1 MNDLGNEATKSR
13 ATSLNNKYKKQ
24 LGVVF
29 NQLPEDVKASSR
41 RIQFFGD
48 LVLKS
53 MMENSLYS
61 TNPLCT
67 KLGASALKNALK
79 FYNIGVASLSEAL
92 IAQMNMGDHTATD
105 AYRDH
110 VAHGGT
116 ALHNIVDFYSLED
129 SFYWDVLN
137 DVLAQH
143 HEKWDGTGYPAGLGG
158 GQICLAARI
167 CSVCDY
173 FDMLTTSTDDR
184 DKMTVEAAFEE
195 VQKRADVFFDPV
207 VVEGLGYSLD
217 KINQSIENGAL
228 AKASSGQKNL
238 RAIEQLYRP
247 VYDYSNRLTY
257 GYETDLR
264 LNDKELGV
272 IKSDVFLPVAESSSK
287 INELVKWS
295 VEEACETMAA
305 LRKRGRFTG
314 MFFLRM
320 SVKSL
325 VRKHFIENI
334 TRIVKGYELSP
345 EDFCFVIPEN
355 MLTMDMDKISE
366 GIAKLRAVGFSV
378 AIGGFGTEYSN
389 LAGFQS
395 LEVDY
400 IMLGEE
406 FVSGIL
412 TSIRSKKIAESIVEL
427 ANRLDTLVIA
437 DGVATKEQAEALF
450 GMGCGLMRGTRFG
463 RYSDAASV

>member
-1 MNDLGNEATKSR
+1 MGNATQNK
-13 ATSLNNKYKKQ
+13 TSTLNNKYKKQ

-29 NQLPEDVKASSR
+29 SQLPEDVKSSSR
-41 RIQFFGD
+41 RIQFFGE

-53 MMENSLYS
+53 MMENGLYA
-61 TNPLCT
+61 TNALCT
-67 KLGASALKNALK
+67 KQGLSALKNALK
-79 FYNIGVASLSEAL
+79 FYNIGVASLSDAL
-92 IAQMNMGDHTATD
+92 ISQMNAGDHTAID

-110 VAHGGT
+110 VAEGVT
-116 ALHNIVDFYSLED
+116 TLHNIVDFYSLED
-129 SFYWDVLN
+129 SFYWDVLH
-137 DVLAQH
+137 DVLSQH
-143 HEKWDGTGYPAGLGG
+143 HEKWDGTGYPGGLVG
-158 GQICLAARI
+158 GQISLAARI
-167 CSVCDY
+167 CAVCDW

-195 VQKRADVFFDPV
+195 IQKCSDVFFDPV
-207 VVEGLGYSLD
+207 VVEGLSLSLD
-217 KINQSIENGAL
+217 KINQAIESGAL
-228 AKASSGQKNL
+228 AKASSGAKNL

-257 GYETDLR
+257 GYELDLR

-272 IKSDVFLPVAESSSK
+272 MKSDVFLPVAESSSK

-295 VEEACETMAA
+295 VEDACETMVA
-305 LRKRGRFTG
+305 LRKKGRFTG
-314 MFFLRM
+314 TFFLRM

-325 VRKHFIENI
+325 VRKNFIENVV
-334 TRIVKGYELSP
+334 RIVKGYELSAD
-345 EDFCFVIPEN
+345 DFCFVIPEN
-355 MLTMDMDKISE
+355 MLTMDMDRITE
-366 GIAKLRAVGFSV
+366 GISKLRAAGFTV

-389 LAGFQS
+389 LAGFQN

-412 TSIRSKKIAESIVEL
+412 TSIRSKKIAESIIEL

-450 GMGCGLMRGTRFG
+450 AMGCGLMRGTRFG
-463 RYSDAASV
+463 RYTDSASV

>member
-1 MNDLGNEATKSR
+1 MVLGNATAKSKT
-13 ATSLNNKYKKQ
+13 TSLNNKYKKQ

-29 NQLPEDVKASSR
+29 NQLPEDVKSSSR
-41 RIQFFGD
+41 RIQFFGE
-48 LVLKS
+48 LVLKN
-53 MMENSLYS
+53 MMENGLYS
-61 TNPLCT
+61 SNPLCT
-67 KLGASALKNALK
+67 KQGASALKNALK
-79 FYNIGVASLSEAL
+79 FYNLGVASLSEAL
-92 IAQMNMGDHTATD
+92 IAQMNTGSHDATD

-110 VAHGGT
+110 VAQGVAT
-116 ALHNIVDFYSLED
+116 LHNIVDFSSLED

-143 HEKWDGTGYPAGLGG
+143 HENWDGTGYPNGLVA
-158 GQICLAARI
+158 GQISLAARI
-167 CSVCDY
+167 CAVCDR

-195 VQKRADVFFDPV
+195 IQKCAESFFDPV
-207 VVEGLGYSLD
+207 VVEGLSLSLD
-217 KINQSIENGAL
+217 QINQSIDNGAL
-228 AKASSGQKNL
+228 AKASSGSKTL

-257 GYETDLR
+257 GYELDLR

-272 IKSDVFLPVAESSSK
+272 LKSDIFLPVAENSSK

-295 VEEACETMAA
+295 VEDACETMVN
-305 LRKRGRFTG
+305 LRKKGRFTG
-314 MFFLRM
+314 TFFLRM

-325 VRKHFIENI
+325 VRKNFIENVV
-334 TRIVKGYELSP
+334 RIVKGYELSP

-355 MLTMDMDKISE
+355 MLTMELEKIQE
-366 GIAKLRAVGFSV
+366 GIEKLRAAGFTV
-378 AIGGFGTEYSN
+378 AIAGFGTEYAN
-389 LAGFQS
+389 LSGFQS

-412 TSIRSKKIAESIVEL
+412 TSIRSKKIAESIIEL
-427 ANRLDTLVIA
+427 SNRLDTLVIA

-450 GMGCGLMRGTRFG
+450 AMGCGLMRGTRFG
-463 RYSDAASV
+463 RYTDSAAI